1 MKRDTD
7 AYAWRAMLEARKV
20 VKEYEITS
28 LPVDP
33 IGLAKKLGIE
43 VLARPA
49 TSPGI
54 SGFLLRF
61 GNDFGIAYAT
71 HIDNTGFQNFSVG
84 HELGHYFMPGHV
96 EAVLAHGEVHESRAG
111 FRSSDRYEVEA
122 DHFAANFLMPEGL
135 FSKAI
140 NRTGEGLGAIENLAN
155 LCVTSLTA
163 TAIRYMQCAGTPAA
177 MVVST
182 GDRVDYCFMSDPLK
196 EADGLEWIRKGQSLP
211 SNTATA
217 RFNEDSDRI
226 LAGERTAN
234 TCGLQDWFGSDLEV
248 EMTEEIVG
256 LGNYG
261 KTLTILTPK
270 DMPDPE
276 DIEEEEEM
284 LESWKPRFRR

>member
-1 MKRDTD
+1 MKLDD
-7 AYAWRAMLEARKV
+7 SGWPGILAARTVIKDH
-20 VKEYEITS
+20 EIKS

-33 IGLAKKLGIE
+33 IVFAKTIDIE
-43 VLARPA
+43 VIPKDAS
-49 TSPGI
+49 SPGV
-54 SGFLLRF
+54 SGMLLRV
-61 GNDFGIAYAT
+61 GNHFGIAYAT
-71 HIDNTGFQNFSVG
+71 HIDSPGFQNFSVA
-84 HELGHYFMPGHV
+84 HELGHFFIPGHID
-96 EAVLAHGEVHESRAG
+96 AVLAHGEVHESRAG

-135 FSKAI
+135 FSKEI
-140 NRTGEGLGAIENLAN
+140 DQTGEGLGAVENLAN

-163 TAIRYMQCAGTPAA
+163 TAIRYIQCAGTPAA

-182 GDRVDYCFMSDPLK
+182 GDRVDYCFMSAPLK

-217 RFNEDSDRI
+217 RLNKDSDRI
-226 LAGERTAN
+226 LAGERTAD

-248 EMTEEIVG
+248 EMTEEVVG
-256 LGNYG
+256 LGNYD